1 MLGGVR
7 REDHLKYYV
16 AVCLPS
22 TSGGWRAF
30 FPDIPDC
37 AVAAPSLDRA
47 VFRAANALADHTV
60 SLNGSAVD
68 ILPLPRDL
76 TAIKADKQWSTA
88 HAVDWSSAVVTL
100 IPQRTANRLEED
112 HEIATLSHSQEQ
124 SAMTEQAKIDDKM
137 QDPAADVDRPH
148 EVVVDSSLSKSQ
160 KVKAL
165 DALEQDARQLSEA
178 SAEGRRRALQPA

>member
-1 MLGGVR
+1 M
-7 REDHLKYYV
+7 KYYI

-60 SLNGSAVD
+60 RLNGSAVD

-76 TAIKADKQWSTA
+76 TAIKADKE
-88 HAVDWSSAVVTL
+88 WSSANAVNWSNAVITL
-100 IPQRTANRLEED
+100 IPQRTAHRLEED
-112 HEIATLSHSQEQ
+112 QEIAALSHNPE
-124 SAMTEQAKIDDKM
+124 
-137 QDPAADVDRPH
+137 
-148 EVVVDSSLSKSQ
+148 
-160 KVKAL
+160 
-165 DALEQDARQLSEA
+165 
-178 SAEGRRRALQPA
+178 

>member
-1 MLGGVR
+1 MHGVVNTGQTGWHDLPIMRIDTGPSIATIPFFIGRSDRLTRTIQKNLQGDCVRGPLAVGQALMLGGVR
-7 REDHLKYYV
+7 REDPLKYYV

-30 FPDIPDC
+30 IPDIPDC

-100 IPQRTANRLEED
+100 IPQRTANRLEVD
-112 HEIATLSHSQEQ
+112 HEIC
-124 SAMTEQAKIDDKM
+124 
-137 QDPAADVDRPH
+137 
-148 EVVVDSSLSKSQ
+148 
-160 KVKAL
+160 
-165 DALEQDARQLSEA
+165 DAIT
-178 SAEGRRRALQPA
+178 